1 MGFRQLAFRDNE
13 DATQRNARGGQ
24 STGSPPRTNQPQPP
38 DVARARTH
46 ERCSRPLGL
55 HPARRHSPPPS
66 PRARPVGVRAG
77 CRLRCA
83 WGRLRLRHS
92 VRGAGCSVACQQ
104 RLTRRGHVGV
114 RASHAERGGA
124 CARGSRVGLGWG
136 RGGTE
141 GNKSTGRAAKQGRC
155 IVARGI
161 LITRKRRQHIHP
173 RWEGA
178 PRHAWHQP
186 PVHATQYTHTHT
198 HVYNTPRARLR
209 SVPTPWPCACSRIAP
224 VPPKQRRLQRARA
237 QERTPSGPRSAST
250 RASSRRTA
258 RRRALSRRRVGGGA
272 WEEAGEEAR
281 GLVARTPRHHQADE
295 STTGAR
301 GARQLSWAG
310 RDWRWLPRSDTRS
323 TGGPWGTGSFS
334 GQRSWR
340 WLPRHRP
347 SPSRHTSVQR
357 QVRPS
362 VRPRPPPSRAYVRTS
377 PSPPPP
383 APLAPWPAACARA

>member
-1 MGFRQLAFRDNE
+1 MGFRQLAFRGNE

-161 LITRKRRQHIHP
+161 LITRKRRQHTHP

-178 PRHAWHQP
+178 PRHACRTSHRCMP
-186 PVHATQYTHTHT
+186 HSTHTHTHT

-209 SVPTPWPCACSRIAP
+209 SVPTPWPCACSRIHRACP
-224 VPPKQRRLQRARA
+224 IVLFLGIEHHKIARLQRVRA

-281 GLVARTPRHHQADE
+281 ALVARTPRHHQADE

-310 RDWRWLPRSDTRS
+310 RDWRWLPRSGTRS
-323 TGGPWGTGSFS
+323 TGARG
-334 GQRSWR
+334 
-340 WLPRHRP
+340 
-347 SPSRHTSVQR
+347 
-357 QVRPS
+357 
-362 VRPRPPPSRAYVRTS
+362 
-377 PSPPPP
+377 
-383 APLAPWPAACARA
+383 ARAAFLVRGAGGGSHGIVRHCHIT